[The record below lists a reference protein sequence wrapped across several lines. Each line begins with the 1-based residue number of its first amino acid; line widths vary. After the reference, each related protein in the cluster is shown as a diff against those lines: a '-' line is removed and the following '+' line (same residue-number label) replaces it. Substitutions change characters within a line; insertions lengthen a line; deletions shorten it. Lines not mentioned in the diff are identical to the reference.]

1 VKLCIIFYGSLIL
14 KAINLA
20 KLPKYIEWKGFNP
33 IFHLILKI
41 NGHIP
46 NHTLGGVQGC

>member
-20 KLPKYIEWKGFNP
+20 KLPKYIEWKGFKP
-33 IFHLILKI
+33 IFHSHVLMV
-41 NGHIP
+41 GHIP
-46 NHTLGGVQGC
+46 SNIMG